1 MYQIILAVGLLIFAA
16 HALSFV
22 FKKTLIPDVL
32 ILIIFG
38 IVIGPVLHLVSS
50 SDFGKIGQVITTI
63 ALVVILFESG
73 CSLNFRVLMN
83 SFKTSGFLT
92 LASFIVTTVIVTF
105 FSLSFLDLNFI
116 SSLMLGVILGGTS
129 SAVVVPIT
137 NVLDIEPSTK
147 TTLLL
152 ESAATDV
159 LCILTLFS
167 LVEFYEQ
174 DQAFNIIKFI
184 SSIGASF
191 IMAIVFGLF
200 AGTVWLIIIDK
211 IKNFP
216 NTLTTTIAWL
226 FIVYGLTELFGY
238 SGPIAALAFGL
249 ILTNYQSFGFINN
262 FILAKHDIKP
272 LTKTELDFYRELVFL
287 LKIFF
292 FIFLGIQFEIKEYNL
307 LAFAIVL
314 VFFIFIFRIPMTK
327 ILFKETS
334 FTDKSY
340 ISMMAPKG
348 LAAAVLASIPL
359 TYNVP
364 GSEVI
369 IDIVSMVVVF
379 SIILCAVLVMMFRF
393 NFVKRLYQKV
403 L

>member
-1 MYQIILAVGLLIFAA
+1 MYQIILAVGMLIFAS

-38 IVIGPVLHLVSS
+38 IVIGPVLHLASS
-50 SDFGKIGQVITTI
+50 SDFGKVGEVITTI

-73 CSLNFRVLMN
+73 CSLNIKVLTSSFR
-83 SFKTSGFLT
+83 TSGFLT
-92 LASFIVTTVIVTF
+92 LSSFIITAVIVTF
-105 FSLSFLDLNFI
+105 FSFIFLDLNFLP
-116 SSLMLGVILGGTS
+116 SLMLGVILGGTS

-137 NVLDIEPSTK
+137 NVLDIKSTTK

-152 ESAATDV
+152 ESAITDV

-174 DQAFNIIKFI
+174 GQVFSVIKFI

-191 IMAIVFGLF
+191 IMAIVFGLS

-226 FIVYGLTELFGY
+226 FIVYGLTELLGY

-262 FILAKHDIKP
+262 FILAKHEIKP
-272 LTKTELDFYRELVFL
+272 LTKTELDFYKELVFL

-307 LAFAIVL
+307 LIFAIVL
-314 VFFIFIFRIPMTK
+314 VLLIFLLRIPMTK
-327 ILFKETS
+327 FLFKNTNLI
-334 FTDKSY
+334 DKSY

-348 LAAAVLASIPL
+348 LAAAVLASIPFA
-359 TYNVP
+359 YNVP
-364 GSEVI
+364 GSEMI

-379 SIILCAVLVMMFRF
+379 SIILCALLVMIFRF
-393 NFVKRLYQKV
+393 DFVRRFYEKV

>member
-1 MYQIILAVGLLIFAA
+1 MHHIILSVGLLIFAA
-16 HALSFV
+16 HALNFI
-22 FKKTLIPDVL
+22 FKKTYIPDVL
-32 ILIIFG
+32 VLIIFG
-38 IVIGPVLHLVSS
+38 IVLGPIFHIIQPQ
-50 SDFGKIGQVITTI
+50 DFGRIGQVITTI

-73 CSLNFRVLMN
+73 CSLDFKVLVN
-83 SFKTSGFLT
+83 SFKTSGYLT
-92 LASFIVTTVIVTF
+92 L
-105 FSLSFLDLNFI
+105 LSFFMTTLIVLTFAIVFLNMSFL
-116 SSLMLGVILGGTS
+116 SGLMLGVILGGTS

-137 NVLDIEPSTK
+137 DVLNIHPETR

-167 LVEFYEQ
+167 LIEFSELNQ
-174 DQAFNIIKFI
+174 SFDLIKFI
-184 SSIGASF
+184 SSIGTSF
-191 IMAIVFGLF
+191 VMAVVFGLLS
-200 AGTVWLIIIDK
+200 GTLWLIIIDK
-211 IKNFP
+211 LKNFP
-216 NTLTTTIAWL
+216 NSLTTTIAWL
-226 FIVYGLTELFGY
+226 FFFYGITEVFGY

-262 FILAKHDIKP
+262 FILAKHEIKP

-292 FIFLGIQFEIKEYNL
+292 FIFLGIQFEIKEYSL
-307 LAFAIVL
+307 LVFAIAL
-314 VFFIFIFRIPMTK
+314 VFFIFIFRLPITK
-327 ILFKETS
+327 VLFKETNLI
-334 FTDKSY
+334 DKSY

-364 GSEVI
+364 GSEEI

-379 SIILCAVLVMMFRF
+379 SIIICAVLVMLFRF
-393 NFVKRLYQKV
+393 NFVKRLYQKI

>member
-38 IVIGPVLHLVSS
+38 IVIGPVFQIVSP
-50 SDFGKIGQVITTI
+50 SDFGKIGEVITTI

-73 CSLNFRVLMN
+73 CSLNFRVLMS

-105 FSLSFLDLNFI
+105 FSLSFLDLNFL

-137 NVLDIEPSTK
+137 NVLDIEPTTK

-184 SSIGASF
+184 SSIGSSF
-191 IMAIVFGLF
+191 VMAIVFGLF
-200 AGTVWLIIIDK
+200 ARTVWLIIMDK

-226 FIVYGLTELFGY
+226 FIVYGLTEMFGY

-262 FILAKHDIKP
+262 YILARHEIKP
-272 LTKTELDFYRELVFL
+272 LTKVELDFYKELVFL

-292 FIFLGIQFEIKEYNL
+292 FIYLGIQFEIKEYYL
-307 LAFAIVL
+307 L
-314 VFFIFIFRIPMTK
+314 VFALGIVTAVFMSRIPLTK
-327 ILFKETS
+327 YLFKRVDFE
-334 FTDKSY
+334 DRSY

-359 TYNVP
+359 THNIP
-364 GSEVI
+364 GSEQI

-379 SIILCAVLVMMFRF
+379 SIILCAVLVMAFRF
-393 NFVKRLYQKV
+393 KLIKNLYRKFI
-403 L
+403 